1 MSWKFTNESFIKYLR
16 IRKWTRWIRPKYIE
30 CCTPELYVYLLGPE
44 LSAIVEIA
52 LRGFGGT
59 AGEILWGNAGK
70 FWIVGLGG
78 TGGGM
83 GFPEGLKDI
92 IEIDMS
98 CLEKMILFFQEKST
112 LSHHS
117 YIIIYY
123 YITRPF
129 RILSKG
135 PGPEMSSRKVLQK
148 IL

>member
-1 MSWKFTNESFIKYLR
+1 MENR
-16 IRKWTRWIRPKYIE
+16 IIRNRINWE
-30 CCTPELYVYLLGPE
+30 HSVYVYLLGPE

-78 TGGGM
+78 TGGGI

-98 CLEKMILFFQEKST
+98 CLGEKKEFLFLQEKYFSF
-112 LSHHS
+112 SE
-117 YIIIYY
+117 
-123 YITRPF
+123 
-129 RILSKG
+129 KN
-135 PGPEMSSRKVLQK
+135 
-148 IL
+148 

>member
-1 MSWKFTNESFIKYLR
+1 MLR
-16 IRKWTRWIRPKYIE
+16 IIIIRI
-30 CCTPELYVYLLGPE
+30 YVYLLGPE

-78 TGGGM
+78 TGGGI

-98 CLEKMILFFQEKST
+98 CLEKDKKKKNFFSSKKNIFLFLKKIKYT
-112 LSHHS
+112 LEFDS
-117 YIIIYY
+117 YDWLLPMQQL
-123 YITRPF
+123 R
-129 RILSKG
+129 RW
-135 PGPEMSSRKVLQK
+135 K
-148 IL
+148 IQMED

>member
-1 MSWKFTNESFIKYLR
+1 MLR
-16 IRKWTRWIRPKYIE
+16 IIIIRI
-30 CCTPELYVYLLGPE
+30 YVYLLGPE

-78 TGGGM
+78 TGGGI

-98 CLEKMILFFQEKST
+98 CLEKKTKKKEFLFFQEKYFSF
-112 LSHHS
+112 SE
-117 YIIIYY
+117 
-123 YITRPF
+123 
-129 RILSKG
+129 KN
-135 PGPEMSSRKVLQK
+135 
-148 IL
+148 

>member
-1 MSWKFTNESFIKYLR
+1 MLHINN
-16 IRKWTRWIRPKYIE
+16 YI
-30 CCTPELYVYLLGPE
+30 YVYLLGPE

-78 TGGGM
+78 TGGGI

-98 CLEKMILFFQEKST
+98 CLEKNNKKKRISFLPRKIFFFFWKKIKYT
-112 LSHHS
+112 LEFDS
-117 YIIIYY
+117 YDWLLPMQQL
-123 YITRPF
+123 R
-129 RILSKG
+129 RW
-135 PGPEMSSRKVLQK
+135 K
-148 IL
+148 IQMED

>member
-1 MSWKFTNESFIKYLR
+1 MLHIIIIR
-16 IRKWTRWIRPKYIE
+16 I
-30 CCTPELYVYLLGPE
+30 YVYLLGPE

-78 TGGGM
+78 TGGGI

-98 CLEKMILFFQEKST
+98 CLEKKTKKKNFFSSKKNIFFFFWKKLNIPWNST
-112 LSHHS
+112 HMTDFCQCSNFEGGK
-117 YIIIYY
+117 YRWRIN
-123 YITRPF
+123 F
-129 RILSKG
+129 RTG
-135 PGPEMSSRKVLQK
+135 FCVHYASRL
-148 IL
+148 LT